1 MVFGPVFETDI
12 WGSFEWGFCHIVHW
26 LSDSVNLNAHSGRFL
41 PGFKPSSRSVTV
53 ILPANRSKGCG
64 KFYATNACRAQASFV
79 AWMAAR
85 IARRF
90 FKESAVITSRL
101 RTLRDHI
108 RWAVS
113 RFNGEDIFYCH
124 GTDNAWDEARQ
135 LVLGALHL
143 PWEISDAYLDCNLED
158 DELVNL
164 QRLIKRRIDD
174 RVPTAYLL
182 GEAWFCGMSFIV
194 DERVL
199 IPRSPIGELIENRFE
214 PWLGQ
219 DPARILD
226 LCTGSG
232 CIGIACADVFP
243 DAEVALADLSF
254 EALEVANQNIE
265 RHGLDER
272 VYTVQGDG
280 FDGLPGQR
288 FDLIVSNPPY
298 VDAEDFADMP
308 DEYQHEPELA
318 LACGDDGLNLVRRML
333 AQAADHLT
341 EKGLLIVEVGNS
353 QVHVEALYPE
363 VDFAWLEFQRGGHGV
378 FMLTAEQCR
387 AHQAVFAARA

>member
-1 MVFGPVFETDI
+1 
-12 WGSFEWGFCHIVHW
+12 
-26 LSDSVNLNAHSGRFL
+26 
-41 PGFKPSSRSVTV
+41 
-53 ILPANRSKGCG
+53 
-64 KFYATNACRAQASFV
+64 
-79 AWMAAR
+79 
-85 IARRF
+85 
-90 FKESAVITSRL
+90 VITSRL

-113 RFNGEDIFYCH
+113 RFHGEELFFGH
-124 GTDNAWDEARQ
+124 GTDNAWDEARL
-135 LVLGALHL
+135 LVLGALNL
-143 PWEISDAYLDCNLED
+143 PFEVADSYLDCRLED
-158 DELVNL
+158 DEIVHVQHLL
-164 QRLIKRRIDD
+164 KRRIEE
-174 RVPTAYLL
+174 RVPAAYLI

-194 DERVL
+194 DARVL
-199 IPRSPIGELIENRFE
+199 VPRSPIGELIENRFE
-214 PWLGQ
+214 PWLAQ
-219 DPARILD
+219 PPARILD

-243 DAEVALADLSF
+243 DAEVALGDLSF

-265 RHGLDER
+265 RHGVDDR

-280 FDGLPGQR
+280 FEGLPGQR

-308 DEYQHEPELA
+308 AEYQHEPELG

-333 AQAADHLT
+333 AEAADHLT

-387 AHQAVFAARA
+387 AHQEVFAARV

>member
-1 MVFGPVFETDI
+1 M
-12 WGSFEWGFCHIVHW
+12 
-26 LSDSVNLNAHSGRFL
+26 
-41 PGFKPSSRSVTV
+41 
-53 ILPANRSKGCG
+53 
-64 KFYATNACRAQASFV
+64 
-79 AWMAAR
+79 
-85 IARRF
+85 
-90 FKESAVITSRL
+90 ITSRL
-101 RTLRDHI
+101 RTVRDHI

-113 RFNGEDIFYCH
+113 RFHEEDVFFGH

-143 PWEISDAYLDCNLED
+143 PWEIADSYLDCRLEV
-158 DELVNL
+158 DEISEL
-164 QRLIKRRIDD
+164 QRLIKRRIDE
-174 RVPTAYLL
+174 RVPTPYLL

-194 DERVL
+194 DDRVL
-199 IPRSPIGELIENRFE
+199 IPRSPIAELIEERFA
-214 PWLGQ
+214 PWLA
-219 DPARILD
+219 DEPARILD

-232 CIGIACADVFP
+232 CIGIACAEVFP
-243 DAEVALADLSF
+243 EAEVALADLSYD
-254 EALEVANQNIE
+254 ALEVANQNIE
-265 RHGLDER
+265 RHGMEDR

-318 LACGDDGLNLVRRML
+318 LACGSDGLNLVRRML
-333 AQAADHLT
+333 AQAADHLN

-353 QVHVEALYPE
+353 QVHVQALYPE
-363 VDFAWLEFQRGGHGV
+363 VDFAWLDFQRGGHGV

-387 AHQAVFAARA
+387 YHQALFQSKV

>member
-1 MVFGPVFETDI
+1 M
-12 WGSFEWGFCHIVHW
+12 S
-26 LSDSVNLNAHSGRFL
+26 
-41 PGFKPSSRSVTV
+41 
-53 ILPANRSKGCG
+53 
-64 KFYATNACRAQASFV
+64 Q
-79 AWMAAR
+79 
-85 IARRF
+85 
-90 FKESAVITSRL
+90 SRL

-113 RFNGEDIFYCH
+113 RFHAEQLFFGH

-143 PWEISDAYLDCNLED
+143 PWEVADSYLDCRLEE
-158 DELVNL
+158 DEQEYLL
-164 QRLIKRRIDD
+164 ALLKRRIEE

-182 GEAWFCGMSFIV
+182 GEAWFCGLPFIV

-199 IPRSPIGELIENRFE
+199 VPRSPIAELIGQHFA
-214 PWLGQ
+214 PWLSGE
-219 DPARILD
+219 PARILD

-232 CIGIACADVFP
+232 CIGIACAYAFP
-243 DAEVALADLSF
+243 QAEVVLADLSF

-265 RHGLDER
+265 RHALEER

-280 FDGLPGQR
+280 FAGLPGQR

-308 DEYQHEPELA
+308 AEYQHEPELG
-318 LACGDDGLNLVRRML
+318 LACGDDGLDLVRRML
-333 AQAADHLT
+333 AEAADHLN
-341 EKGLLIVEVGNS
+341 EQGILIVEVGNS

-363 VDFAWLEFQRGGHGV
+363 VDFTWLEFEQGGHGV
-378 FMLTAEQCR
+378 FLLAARQCR
-387 AHQAVFAARA
+387 EHQALFRSRLKG

>member
-1 MVFGPVFETDI
+1 M
-12 WGSFEWGFCHIVHW
+12 
-26 LSDSVNLNAHSGRFL
+26 
-41 PGFKPSSRSVTV
+41 
-53 ILPANRSKGCG
+53 
-64 KFYATNACRAQASFV
+64 
-79 AWMAAR
+79 
-85 IARRF
+85 
-90 FKESAVITSRL
+90 ITSRL

-113 RFNGEDIFYCH
+113 RFHEEELFFGH
-124 GTDNAWDEARQ
+124 GTDNAWDEARL
-135 LVLGALHL
+135 LVLGAVHL
-143 PWEISDAYLDCNLED
+143 PWEIADSYLDCRLED
-158 DELVNL
+158 DEIAHL
-164 QRLIKRRIDD
+164 QSLIKRRIEE

-199 IPRSPIGELIENRFE
+199 IPRSPIGELIEKRFE
-214 PWLGQ
+214 PWLPAE
-219 DPARILD
+219 PARILD

-243 DAEVALADLSF
+243 NAEVVLADLSF

-265 RHGLDER
+265 RHGLEER
-272 VYTVQGDG
+272 VYGVQGDG
-280 FDGLPGQR
+280 FSGLPGQR

-308 DEYQHEPELA
+308 EEYHHEPELG
-318 LACGDDGLNLVRRML
+318 LACGDDGLDLVRRML
-333 AQAADHLT
+333 AEAADHLN

-353 QVHVEALYPE
+353 QVHVQELYPE
-363 VDFAWLEFQRGGHGV
+363 VDFAWLEFARGGHGV

-387 AHQAVFAARA
+387 QHQRVFASRV